1 MEKIMEQLK
10 KTILVAAF
18 SLPLMFVAACD
29 QDGPMEEAGES
40 LDEATE
46 DLDDSFQ

>member
-1 MEKIMEQLK
+1 MEQLK
-10 KTILVAAF
+10 NTILAAAF
-18 SLPLMFVAACD
+18 TLPLMLVAACD

-40 LDEATE
+40 LDEAAE